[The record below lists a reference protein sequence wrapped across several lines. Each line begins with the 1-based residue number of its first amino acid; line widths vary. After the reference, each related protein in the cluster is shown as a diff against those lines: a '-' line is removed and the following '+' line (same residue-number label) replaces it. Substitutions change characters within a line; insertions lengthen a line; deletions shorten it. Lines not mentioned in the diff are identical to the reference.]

1 MKKLIITILILSSYL
16 FINLNSAYSSE
27 INYVPNANN
36 VQIGNNSW
44 WNNINNPYLNQLW
57 NNGDI
62 KAWYDWER
70 SIYYLLFSIAKDLK
84 TVFYILA
91 WLYFLILVIKLITAE
106 NTEEAST
113 NFKKW
118 LIWITLW
125 IILMQLA
132 FYFVNILYARDVWWT
147 LANNLIKNLINPIIK
162 ILETATSFFFILI
175 AIYAFYTVITAN
187 WDEEKVKKWKMSIVY
202 AIIWFI
208 IVKLSKELVYASYWK
223 IDCNEHTI
231 LWIIQINWNKC
242 NTINQINWIWD
253 IIVQIINW
261 MNWFVWI
268 IVILMIIYAGIQ
280 VLFSAWDEEKL
291 GNAKKSLLYIFI
303 WIAILILNY
312 FILSFLIIP
321 EKTI

>member
-1 MKKLIITILILSSYL
+1 MKKLIIGIIVLSSYL
-16 FINLNSAYSSE
+16 FINLNSAYSV
-27 INYVPNANN
+27 NYVPNANN

-44 WNNINNPYLNQLW
+44 GNNINNPYLNQLW
-57 NNGDI
+57 NNWDI
-62 KAWYDWER
+62 KAWADWER

-91 WLYFLILVIKLITAE
+91 WLYFLILVIRLLTSE

-125 IILMQLA
+125 IIVMQLA
-132 FYFVNILYARDVWWT
+132 FYFINILYARDVWWA

-162 ILETATSFFFILI
+162 ILETAASFLFVLI
-175 AIYAFYTVITAN
+175 AIYAFYSIITAN
-187 WDEEKVKKWKMSIVY
+187 WDEEKVKKWKMSVVY

-208 IVKLSKELVYASYWK
+208 VIKLSKELVHASYWK

-231 LWIIQINWNKC
+231 LWIIQISWNKC
-242 NTINQINWIWD
+242 NTVNQIGWIWD
-253 IIVQIINW
+253 IVVKLINW

-268 IVILMIIYAGIQ
+268 IVILMIIYAWVQI
-280 VLFSAWDEEKL
+280 LFSAWDQEKL
-291 GNAKKSLLYIFI
+291 DKAKKSILYIFI
-303 WIAILILNY
+303 WIAVLILNY

-321 EKTI
+321 EKAI